1 MRNLIKIKFLLIC
14 NVHYH
19 VRELQKAAN
28 PITTVP
34 ITKSTLLKLERSVGG
49 VWFFEASP
57 IAEVAANS
65 ELIVKTNI
73 LAIGTIKAIKHKN
86 VQIIENSK

>member
-1 MRNLIKIKFLLIC
+1 MIQCNINLQLH
-14 NVHYH
+14 VHYH

-49 VWFFEASP
+49 VWFFDASP

-65 ELIVKTNI
+65 ELIIKTII

-86 VQIIENSK
+86 VQIMANSE